1 MLLLLFTRTV
11 RKSHDMQTVGCSW
24 LKGDAMRLARYDFEG
39 QVLIGVVEGESI
51 AHLSHRIDDVEC
63 DMMQLIHGWPNLR
76 SQVERLRGQTDC
88 YVGDVILKAPIERP
102 GKIWGIG
109 LNYKDHIE
117 ESGAPEPEEQIWFAM
132 ANTTVAD
139 PYQGIELP
147 RVSTAL
153 DYEAELVFIIGKRV
167 RYATPAESAAAIFGY
182 CVGNDVSVR
191 DWQLRTGQFSIG
203 KSFDTHAP
211 FGPWIITAEDID
223 PLALPIRSYVNGEI
237 RQQSNTR
244 HLLFNPQQQ
253 VEHLSKAMTLD
264 PGDVF
269 FTGTPGGVGGAM
281 KPPNYLATGD
291 VVRIEIDGI
300 GYIENTVIQG

>member
-1 MLLLLFTRTV
+1 
-11 RKSHDMQTVGCSW
+11 
-24 LKGDAMRLARYDFEG
+24 MRLARYEFEG
-39 QVLIGVVEGESI
+39 KVRIGVVENDSV
-51 AHLSHRIDDVEC
+51 AHLSDRIDHLEG
-63 DMMQLIHGWPNLR
+63 DMVQLIDRWAELR
-76 SQVERLRGQTDC
+76 EQAERLRGRADC
-88 YVGDVILKAPIERP
+88 RTGEVSFCAPVARP

-109 LNYKDHIE
+109 LNYRDHIE
-117 ESGAPEPEEQIWFAM
+117 ESGSPVPEEQTWFVM
-132 ANTTVAD
+132 ANTTVSG

-153 DYEAELVFIIGKRV
+153 DYEAELVFVVGRRV
-167 RYATPAESAAAIFGY
+167 RYATLGEAPSAIFGY

-211 FGPWIITAEDID
+211 FGPWIVTADEID
-223 PLALPIRSYVNGEI
+223 PLALPIRSYVNGEL

-244 HLLFNPQQQ
+244 HLLFSPAQQ
-253 VEHLSKAMTLD
+253 VEHLSKVMTLE

-281 KPPNYLATGD
+281 KPPRYLDVGD
-291 VVRIEIDGI
+291 SVRVEIDGI
-300 GYIENTVIQG
+300 GHIENTVVKG